1 MARRVL
7 GEDDFYTLRL
17 RHAYAAVLCSGG
29 ALDDLRE
36 GINTFMD
43 TERVAR
49 RVLGG
54 AHPFVA
60 EIEGALRKVRA
71 LIRAREASSGT
82 G

>member
-1 MARRVL
+1 MRISREYAI
-7 GEDDFYTLRL
+7 DQTRL
-17 RHAYAAVLCSGG
+17 RGVRCSGG

-71 LIRAREASSGT
+71 LIRARETPPGM